1 MNIEDQLYLISSY
14 LIVADE
20 EINDRELNVLNACIK
35 PSEYRATQQSKIFSD
50 DDEKITLENLLAS
63 IKNINAEDAKKL
75 LKILFSLAYADDF
88 FDPKEIS
95 FINRIKDVLNISPE
109 DLKLAEEEVLNSISD
124 SVEPENLSW
133 ADILKGTFSALIYEL
148 KSDKDKTEEYE
159 LLSGAYFSKKIKD
172 IANASKEDLT
182 IVEEYMSRYSE
193 SLENCF
199 KELEEESDRLK
210 QFKREDQDV
219 KVFTGI
225 IEQMNNSTKQEL
237 RESLNRS
244 LDVLNKKKRSI
255 HYFTIAFM
263 GRTKAGKSSLHKVVT
278 HEKSDNIGEGRLR
291 TTRYNRSW
299 YWESIRI
306 VDTPGIGAPGGKS
319 DTETAKTIID
329 EADLVCYVVTNDSI
343 QETEFDFL
351 KELKERSKPLF
362 IILNIKENLEH
373 PVRLK
378 RFLENPLKWKTD
390 QGDKNI
396 QGHLDRIRECI
407 GDSYDFN
414 FIEIIPLQLLA
425 AQLYFAEN
433 DYTLEQKQGLLEGAN
448 LKEFIYKIKQSV
460 YRTGGLKKT
469 QNIFDGCGYQINTI
483 IQQLSDIYKGIES
496 PLHNLGKKK
505 DELTNFIKKKQSEA
519 NESIRKYINDAY
531 TKLENNAKI
540 FSQANYEKK
549 NTNELWKN
557 NEENK
562 NIYETLRL
570 EIDSVISVF
579 TKDVKDRI
587 EECFDDLNF
596 ETQQT
601 FESFYKGEKNRD
613 WKFGMKITSALV
625 GVGVFALL
633 NWWNPLGWAT
643 AVVAGIGG
651 MVSVVMSLITSLF
664 DSKEDKIKKAQEK
677 LYELLIKEIKKE
689 KQINETEIHSKINM
703 KIGEVSDKMNDNL
716 SILIEGMDRIT
727 SLLKKAIEQS
737 KQIENKL
744 NSIFAYRLLQHLGK
758 VDKKGT
764 LGIVIDDIIEKI
776 SATRSYKDSTLS
788 IKSSLLMTEA
798 DIRLASMLT
807 QLNIR
812 FNQQ

>member
-396 QGHLDRIRECI
+396 QGHFDRIRECI

-601 FESFYKGEKNRD
+601 FDSSYEGKRNRD
-613 WKFGMKITSALV
+613 WRFGMKITSALA
-625 GVGVFALL
+625 GAGVFILS
-633 NWWNPLGWAT
+633 NWWNPLGWGT
-643 AVVAGIGG
+643 AVVTLIRL
-651 MVSVVMSLITSLF
+651 MVSSVMSLITSFF
-664 DSKEDKIKKAQEK
+664 DSKEDIKKAKEK

>member
-35 PSEYRATQQSKIFSD
+35 PSEYRTTQQSKIFSD
-50 DDEKITLENLLAS
+50 DDEKITLEILLAS
-63 IKNINAEDAKKL
+63 IKKINAEDIKKL

-95 FINRIKDVLNISPE
+95 FINRIKDELNISPE
-109 DLKLAEEEVLNSISD
+109 DLKLAEEEVINSISD
-124 SVEPENLSW
+124 SVEPESLSW
-133 ADILKGTFSALIYEL
+133 TDILKGTFSALIYEL
-148 KSDKDKTEEYE
+148 KSDKDKKEEYE

-182 IVEEYMSRYSE
+182 IVEEYMSSYSK

-199 KELEEESDRLK
+199 KELEKESERLK

-219 KVFTGI
+219 KVFTRI

-237 RESLNRS
+237 RESLNGS

-396 QGHLDRIRECI
+396 QGHFDRIRECI

-496 PLHNLGKKK
+496 PLHNLRKKK
-505 DELTNFIKKKQSEA
+505 DELTNFIKKEQSKA
-519 NESIRKYINDAY
+519 CESISKSINNGY
-531 TKLENNAKI
+531 TKLEYNAKI
-540 FSQANYEKK
+540 FSLTNYEKE
-549 NTNELWKN
+549 NVNELWKN

-570 EIDSVISVF
+570 DTDSIISDF
-579 TKDVKDRI
+579 TKNVKDRI
-587 EECFDDLNF
+587 EECFDDLDF

-744 NSIFAYRLLQHLGK
+744 NSIFAYRLLQQLGK
-758 VDKKGT
+758 VDKRGT
-764 LGIVIDDIIEKI
+764 LGIEIDNIIEKV

-788 IKSSLLMTEA
+788 IESSLLMTEV
-798 DIRLASMLT
+798 DVKLANMLT
-807 QLNIR
+807 QLNVK

>member
-433 DYTLEQKQGLLEGAN
+433 DYTLEQKQGLLDGAN

-601 FESFYKGEKNRD
+601 FDSFYKGEKNRD

-744 NSIFAYRLLQHLGK
+744 NSIFAYRLLQQLGK
-758 VDKKGT
+758 VDKRGT
-764 LGIVIDDIIEKI
+764 LGIEIDNIIEKV

-788 IKSSLLMTEA
+788 IESSLLMTEV
-798 DIRLASMLT
+798 DVKLANMLT
-807 QLNIR
+807 QLNVK